1 MSYSLVGCKMWY
13 AQNPT
18 WCDEIMASESYLKI
32 ILERE
37 NKLAQF
43 SSGMLARRTG
53 VWNILPGEQVKR
65 PVGIQLEFDEGQF
78 DRFLQYQSDHFRI
91 YRESAKGLVFEVT
104 YADLMGGSF
113 SGVQEFLGVEVLPLK
128 PMKAKLYSR
137 DILKRFKP
145 EYEGTILRKLKAIQR
160 EEWIFE

>member
-1 MSYSLVGCKMWY
+1 M
-13 AQNPT
+13 
-18 WCDEIMASESYLKI
+18 ESESYLKI

-43 SSGMLARRTG
+43 LIRNVGTKNWSLEHTAS
-53 VWNILPGEQVKR
+53 EQVKR

-113 SGVQEFLGVEVLPLK
+113 SGVQEFWALK
-128 PMKAKLYSR
+128 CCL
-137 DILKRFKP
+137 
-145 EYEGTILRKLKAIQR
+145 
-160 EEWIFE
+160 